1 MSDASRAGIVFV
13 ISGPSGV
20 GKSSMLR
27 RVLEHDP
34 RLRFSVS
41 HTTRPPR
48 EGERDG
54 EHYRFVSADEF
65 RGLIDRG
72 AFLEWAE
79 YQGNLYGTSRSAVDE
94 PTGQGID
101 LILEVEVQG
110 ASQLRAMLPDAV
122 TVFVLPPGSLHD
134 LEERLRSRRSDD
146 EQAIQKRL
154 ETARREVQEA
164 QHYHYVIVNDE
175 LDRASSDLLHVVGA
189 ARLQRERVLPA
200 WKARFELD

>member
-1 MSDASRAGIVFV
+1 MSGTAAAGIVFV

-27 RVLEHDP
+27 RVLDCDS

-54 EHYRFVSADEF
+54 EHYRFVTREAF
-65 RGLIDRG
+65 RALIDQG

-79 YQGNLYGTSRSAVDE
+79 YQGHLYGTSRAAVDE
-94 PTGQGID
+94 PTAQGID

-110 ASQLRAMLPDAV
+110 AAQLRGMLPDAV

-154 ETARREVQEA
+154 ETARSEVQEA
-164 QHYHYVIVNDE
+164 QHYDYVIVNDE

-189 ARLQRERVLPA
+189 ARLRREHVLPG

>member
-1 MSDASRAGIVFV
+1 MSGTPVAGIVFV

-27 RVLEHDP
+27 EVLDRDR

-48 EGERDG
+48 DGERDG
-54 EHYRFVSADEF
+54 EDYHFVSVDEF
-65 RGLIDRG
+65 RALIDQG

-94 PTGQGID
+94 PTRQGID

-110 ASQLRAMLPDAV
+110 AAQLRGMLPEAV
-122 TVFVLPPGSLHD
+122 TVFVLPPSSLQE

-146 EQAIQKRL
+146 EQAIRKRL
-154 ETARREVQEA
+154 ETARKEVQEA
-164 QHYHYVIVNDE
+164 EHYDYVIVNDE

-189 ARLQRERVLPA
+189 ARLQREHVLPG